1 MNNSSI
7 FNRNLFKEKIKEIY
21 NNKYDFNNNIL
32 PSNIIN
38 KWKNNF
44 VI

>member
-21 NNKYDFNNNIL
+21 NNKYDFNNIL
-32 PSNIIN
+32 LSNIIN
-38 KWKNNF
+38 KWNNNF